1 MKNNVKLFGQF
12 ITKLRKK
19 SFTAPGQDFI
29 QAEGF
34 FLSATKASDAKIAS
48 DGVGK

>member
-1 MKNNVKLFGQF
+1 MKN
-12 ITKLRKK
+12 IWPTYKLRKK

-34 FLSATKASDAKIAS
+34 FI
-48 DGVGK
+48 GHEGE